1 VTVPEHYFSEEPTIA
16 SAPKSTD
23 VSVWGAQLRLSTDT
37 GVFARGKLDPGTAIL
52 FRQTTAPTGPGT
64 YLDLGCGYGVIA
76 CALAVT
82 NPGATVWAT
91 DVNRRA
97 LRLTAANADALG
109 VADRV
114 HAAVPDEVEAT
125 EFAQIWTNPPVHVG
139 KPAMHAILLR
149 WLPKL
154 TPGGTATMVVGRHL
168 GGDSLQ
174 RWLTE
179 QGYPCERVGSAKG
192 FRVLRARRPD

>member
-1 VTVPEHYFSEEPTIA
+1 MSVPEHYFSEEPTIP
-16 SAPKSTD
+16 SAPVFATVD
-23 VSVWGAQLRLSTDT
+23 VWGRQMRLSTDT
-37 GVFARGKLDPGTAIL
+37 GVFSRGKLDPGTAIL
-52 FRQTTAPTGPGT
+52 FRQTTPPTEPGT

-76 CALAVT
+76 CALAMT
-82 NPGATVWAT
+82 NPAATVWAT

-97 LRLTAANADALG
+97 VGLTQTNAATLEL
-109 VADRV
+109 ADRL
-114 HAAVPDEVEAT
+114 HAAVPDEVPES
-125 EFAQIWTNPPVHVG
+125 EFTQIWTNPPVHVG

-154 TPGGTATMVVGRHL
+154 VPGGTVTLVIGRHL

-192 FRVLRARRPD
+192 FRVLRATHPK

>member
-1 VTVPEHYFSEEPTIA
+1 VSIPEHYFSEEPTIA
-16 SAPKSTD
+16 SARVFAD
-23 VSVWGAQLRLSTDT
+23 VEVWGVAMRLSTDT
-37 GVFARGKLDPGTAIL
+37 GVFSRGKLDPGTAVL
-52 FRQTTAPTGPGT
+52 FRQTTAPTEAGT
-64 YLDLGCGYGVIA
+64 YLDLGCGYGAIA
-76 CALAVT
+76 CALAMV
-82 NPGATVWAT
+82 NPAATVWAT

-97 LRLTAANADALG
+97 VELTATNARTLG
-109 VADRV
+109 VADRL
-114 HAAVPDEVEAT
+114 HAVVPDEVTEAGFT
-125 EFAQIWTNPPVHVG
+125 QIWTNPPVHVG

-154 TPGGTATMVVGRHL
+154 VPGGTVTLVIGRHL

-192 FRVLRARRPD
+192 FRVLRAHRPG